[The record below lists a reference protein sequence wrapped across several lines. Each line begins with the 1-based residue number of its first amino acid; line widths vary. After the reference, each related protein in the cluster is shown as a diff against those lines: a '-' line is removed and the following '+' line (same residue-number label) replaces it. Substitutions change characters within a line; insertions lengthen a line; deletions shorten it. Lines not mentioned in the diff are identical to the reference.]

1 MTVRPSLPVRAV
13 RKDAVRLP
21 AASAAPPLRPWSR
34 IWRYLVALGVGL
46 LFWIFTVAEYIGPN
60 PDSLPADEN
69 AAIGAFAILDLVLGL
84 IATALLPLRR
94 RFPLLVAV
102 LTACLSAV
110 SVFSVGPAM
119 LAIVSMSTRR
129 RWRPVVVVGLVW
141 IVCTLFYE
149 FVLRPSVP
157 GVASEVI
164 SRWASGG
171 VAVAVYAICVSTG
184 FYIGARRDLLASL
197 RERARTAER
206 EQALREDSAREAER
220 TRIAREMHDVLAHHI
235 SLVSLHAGAL
245 TYRTDLTRD
254 ETAEAAAVIQNNA
267 QLALT
272 ELRQILGVLRDVDG
286 GAQARGASENA
297 FAEDEGRAEPPQ
309 PTLAALPALVADGRD
324 AGMRVTTDADGLAL
338 DDLSESVSRTAYRI
352 IQEALTN
359 ARKHAPG
366 APVTV
371 RLERRDDELWVT
383 ARNSVGHASAGLTA
397 GSGMGLTGLQE
408 RAELAGGT
416 LAHGIDSDGSF
427 VVAARLPWA

>member
-1 MTVRPSLPVRAV
+1 M
-13 RKDAVRLP
+13 
-21 AASAAPPLRPWSR
+21 
-34 IWRYLVALGVGL
+34 
-46 LFWIFTVAEYIGPN
+46 
-60 PDSLPADEN
+60 
-69 AAIGAFAILDLVLGL
+69 ILDLVLGL

-94 RFPLLVAV
+94 RFPLLIAV
-102 LTACLSAV
+102 MTACLSAV
-110 SVFSVGPAM
+110 SVFAVGPAM

-157 GVASEVI
+157 GVSSEVI

-171 VAVAVYAICVSTG
+171 VALAVYAICVSTG

-197 RERARTAER
+197 RERALTAER

-286 GAQARGASENA
+286 GAQARGALGNALAEN
-297 FAEDEGRAEPPQ
+297 EGRVEPPQ

-324 AGMRVTTDADGLAL
+324 AGMQVTTDADDLAL
-338 DDLSESVSRTAYRI
+338 DDLSEAVSRSAYRI
-352 IQEALTN
+352 VQEALTN

-383 ARNSVGHASAGLTA
+383 ARNSVGHASAGSTA

-416 LAHGIDSDGSF
+416 LAHVIDSDGSF